1 MFKKPTSTAPGKENI
16 GAPRPRLGLSS
27 LIQHSSKKKVES
39 DIESAGASLKV
50 LSVENP
56 KQKISPVDL
65 QTQKIKS
72 GVVSHSK
79 PSQPVARTASV
90 THQSANGGNERPKIN
105 DIKTEPKHGASTKM
119 NEGIGHSARSA
130 IKHEASAPKPNN
142 MVSLTKTLSVKFFHL
157 SNESTI

>member
-56 KQKISPVDL
+56 KQKISPVDSVS
-65 QTQKIKS
+65 QKIKS
-72 GVVSHSK
+72 GVVPYSK
-79 PSQPVARTASV
+79 PSPVTRTASV
-90 THQSANGGNERPKIN
+90 THHSAIGGGERAKIN

-130 IKHEASAPKPNN
+130 IKHEVSTPKPNT
-142 MVSLTKTLSVKFFHL
+142 MVSLTKTLSVK
-157 SNESTI
+157 